1 MVTSLHSRSWC
12 CWKDIGW
19 TSIRMSVHLLVTVRS
34 ATNIIFLSI
43 HWFYKRSFAYN
54 LETIVSINDL
64 LLIILRF
71 FCVLIT
77 WDWKNLFYPLIA
89 DDEYTRH
96 DNVSLLS
103 TTEFLFFTLVLVI
116 RFTTFQAKS
125 SKISWN
131 AFERGCI
138 HLIESH
144 LLNIQVISTAQY
156 YSVRSVLSW
165 IEMDDVGWNNDY
177 IERSI

>member
-96 DNVSLLS
+96 DNVSLLLPRYNWIS
-103 TTEFLFFTLVLVI
+103 FFYTCFGDSFYHFSGKIFKNILKCFWKRMYPSNRESLV
-116 RFTTFQAKS
+116 KHS
-125 SKISWN
+125 
-131 AFERGCI
+131 
-138 HLIESH
+138 SH
-144 LLNIQVISTAQY
+144 LY
-156 YSVRSVLSW
+156 C
-165 IEMDDVGWNNDY
+165 
-177 IERSI
+177 SIL